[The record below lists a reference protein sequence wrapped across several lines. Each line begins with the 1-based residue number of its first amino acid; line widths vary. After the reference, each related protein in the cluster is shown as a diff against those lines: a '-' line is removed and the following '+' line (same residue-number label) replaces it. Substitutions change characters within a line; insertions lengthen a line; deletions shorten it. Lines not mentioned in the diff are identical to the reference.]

1 MIEIAVD
8 DGAFQLKLAKPETV
22 PAAAVILVP
31 SIFGLNDETNRW
43 LSAYSAEGFLTAV
56 YDPFWRTD
64 PGALSVTDPAD
75 RARAQARRDAFE
87 AGDGVRDLQAAIDAV
102 RALPESN
109 GNIAVGGYCFGGR
122 YALIAAARL
131 DVQAAFSFHGIRM
144 GDNLEDARNVRV
156 PVSFHFGDDD
166 HSTPMSE
173 VRTIQAAVE
182 GNPLVELRVYPGVG
196 HSYTWHGHQLHH
208 PAADAESWRCAMALL
223 APLREPRGDA
233 FLAQNSSGSS

>member
-1 MIEIAVD
+1 
-8 DGAFQLKLAKPETV
+8 
-22 PAAAVILVP
+22 VIIVP
-31 SIFGLNDETNRW
+31 SIFGLNEETNRW
-43 LSAYSAEGFLTAV
+43 LAAYSAEGFLTAV

-64 PGALSVTDPAD
+64 PGSLSVIDPAD

-87 AGDGVRDLQAAIDAV
+87 AEDGVRDLRFAIAAM

-109 GNIAVGGYCFGGR
+109 GNVAVGGYCFGGR

-131 DVQAAFSFHGIRM
+131 DVQAAFAFHGIRM
-144 GDNLEDARNVRV
+144 GDNLEDARNIRV

-173 VRTIQAAVE
+173 VRAIQAAVE
-182 GNPLVELRVYPGVG
+182 GNPNVELCVYPGVG

-208 PAADAESWRCAMALL
+208 PAADAESWRRVMAVL
-223 APLREPRGDA
+223 APLRERRGDA
-233 FLAQNSSGSS
+233 FLAQNPSGSS